1 MDFKVNANFRK
12 KLGFDIDS
20 KNILD
25 AVKATNAV
33 LETFPNSLYSS
44 IDFKTLGAMIGSILC
59 RQIAVVTEGAVVNPI
74 EKGHPDLIPGSGI
87 DSTEAILRNYPEGLE
102 VKGTIGNVAKGAN
115 LKAGQQRIQSI
126 TGITWQAH
134 HSEVNNLLGIIWDFA
149 NHKNN
154 FNYPAITGAFFSEEL
169 TQEDWGAISGTEGR
183 NTKVTGMTQSGKHK
197 MGKGWVLIYNNEQH
211 INKYKKLLNITNLE
225 ER

>member
-1 MDFKVNANFRK
+1 MDFKVNAKFKK

-20 KNILD
+20 KNIMD

-33 LETFPNSLYSS
+33 LETLPISLYSS

-59 RQIAVVTEGAVVNPI
+59 EQLSVVTGGAVVNPI
-74 EKGHPDLIPGSGI
+74 EKGHPDLIPEAGLG
-87 DSTEAILRNYPEGLE
+87 STEATLRNYPEGLE

-115 LKAGQQRIQSI
+115 LRAGHKRIQSL
-126 TGITWQAH
+126 TGLTWQAH
-134 HSEVNNLLGIIWDFA
+134 HREVNNLLGIVWDFA

-169 TQEDWGAISGTEGR
+169 TTDDWGAISGTEGR
-183 NTKVTGMTQSGKHK
+183 NTKVTGMTQSGKQK
-197 MGKGWVLIYNNEQH
+197 MGKGWVLMYNNDPH